1 MNKMIIITNL
11 GYYGYQVVVLIDGSC
26 VNDEI
31 IAHMDTIEDRYPR
44 SEYKY
49 IIMN

>member
-1 MNKMIIITNL
+1 MNKKIIITNL
-11 GYYGYQVVVLIDGSC
+11 GRYGYQVVVLIDGVC
-26 VNDEI
+26 INDEI

-49 IIMN
+49 TIMD